1 MIDTVGVLPLGPL
14 ELVHLVTKVTHLS
27 QNLKALGPAGWVL
40 THQMLGP
47 LVGLQQR
54 AISLDEQ

>member
-27 QNLKALGPAGWVL
+27 QNLKALGPEGWVL
-40 THQMLGP
+40 TGQM
-47 LVGLQQR
+47 Q
-54 AISLDEQ
+54 